1 MKLIQNKNIFQK
13 SDYFVLLPK
22 EQKIMPIKFFSEIKY
37 IDLINIDEQK
47 LKLFNNLESYSLNN
61 DSEHTLLCGSRGCGK
76 STLVKLS
83 IEQLNRQIKK
93 KIKLIEVFNLSLD
106 LIADLSF
113 ILTQYNYKFI
123 IFIDD
128 LNLNVS
134 DENFKYIKSLIEG
147 SLISSM
153 KNIKFYVTS
162 NLRNL
167 SLNVNHDSY
176 VNDIEI
182 KDMRENM
189 LSLVDRFGCK
199 IIFYDFN
206 QDEYLKIVDIYL
218 KDSSIDLTEDIK
230 SLAIQWSIQK
240 GNFSGRTA
248 HQFVR
253 NLIINNN

>member
-1 MKLIQNKNIFQK
+1 MKLIQNKNLFQK

-22 EQKIMPIKFFSEIKY
+22 EQKIMPIKFFSDIKY

-47 LKLFNNLESYSLNN
+47 LKLFNNLKSYSLNN

-83 IEQLNRQIKK
+83 IEKLNRQIKK

-134 DENFKYIKSLIEG
+134 DENFKYIKSLVEG

-167 SLNVNHDSY
+167 SLNVNQDSY
-176 VNDIEI
+176 VNDIES

-199 IIFYDFN
+199 ITFYEFN
-206 QDEYLKIVDIYL
+206 QDEYLKIVNIYL
-218 KDSSIDLTEDIK
+218 KDKSINFTEDLK
-230 SLAIQWSIQK
+230 KLAIQWSIQK

-248 HQFVR
+248 QQFVR
-253 NLIINNN
+253 NLIINND

>member
-22 EQKIMPIKFFSEIKY
+22 EQKIMPINFISDVKY
-37 IDLINIDEQK
+37 LDLINIDEQK
-47 LKLFNNLESYSLNN
+47 LKLSKNLESYSLNN

-83 IEQLNRQIKK
+83 IKQLNSQIKK

-113 ILTQYNYKFI
+113 ILSQYNYKFI
-123 IFIDD
+123 IFVDD
-128 LNLNVS
+128 VNLNVS

-167 SLNVNHDSY
+167 SVNVNQNSY
-176 VNDIEI
+176 VNDIEN

-199 IIFYDFN
+199 ILFYDFN
-206 QDEYLKIVDIYL
+206 QDEYLKIVEVYL
-218 KDSSIDLTEDIK
+218 KDRSIPLTKNIK
-230 SLAIQWSIQK
+230 RLAIQWSIQK
-240 GNFSGRTA
+240 GSFSGRTA
-248 HQFVR
+248 HQFVK
-253 NLIINNN
+253 NFIINKD

>member
-47 LKLFNNLESYSLNN
+47 LKLFNNLKSYSLNN

-83 IEQLNRQIKK
+83 IEKLNRQIKK

-134 DENFKYIKSLIEG
+134 DENFKYIKSLVEG

-167 SLNVNHDSY
+167 SLNVNQDSY
-176 VNDIEI
+176 VNDIES

-199 IIFYDFN
+199 ITFYDFN
-206 QDEYLKIVDIYL
+206 QDEYLKIVKIYL
-218 KDSSIDLTEDIK
+218 KDKSINLTEDLK
-230 SLAIQWSIQK
+230 RLAIQWSIQK

-248 HQFVR
+248 QQFVR
-253 NLIINNN
+253 NLIINND

>member
-1 MKLIQNKNIFQK
+1 MKLIQNKNLFQK

-22 EQKIMPIKFFSEIKY
+22 EQKIMPIKFFSDIKY

-47 LKLFNNLESYSLNN
+47 FKLFNNLKSYSLNN

-83 IEQLNRQIKK
+83 IEKLNRQIKK

-134 DENFKYIKSLIEG
+134 DENFKYIKSLVEG

-167 SLNVNHDSY
+167 SLNVNQDSY
-176 VNDIEI
+176 VNDIES
-182 KDMRENM
+182 KDMRENI

-199 IIFYDFN
+199 IIFYEFN
-206 QDEYLKIVDIYL
+206 QDEYLKIVNIYL
-218 KDSSIDLTEDIK
+218 KDKSINFTEDLK
-230 SLAIQWSIQK
+230 KLAIQWSIQK

-248 HQFVR
+248 QQFVR
-253 NLIINNN
+253 NLIINND